1 MKKLPILAAVLIV
14 CAAGFLIFAGTTDFR
29 QTPEEETEYPY
40 PISFLKI
47 DAVETPNDS
56 YRIITLTES
65 DQKEY
70 PFLLAALENGDTY
83 LNIHP
88 EGDMTAEEYYAID
101 SFEWESYVSYNGS
114 LYHIALGPIGLA
126 PPMP

>member
-1 MKKLPILAAVLIV
+1 MKKLPILAAVLLV
-14 CAAGFLIFAGTTDFR
+14 CAAGFLIFAGINGFW

-65 DQKEY
+65 DQAAY
-70 PFLLAALENGDTY
+70 PVLIAALENGDTY

-126 PPMP
+126 PPVP

>member
-1 MKKLPILAAVLIV
+1 MKKLPILAAVLII
-14 CAAGFLIFAGTTDFR
+14 CAAGCLIFAGINGFW

-47 DAVETPNDS
+47 DAVETPDDS
-56 YRIITLTES
+56 YRIITLTEA
-65 DQKEY
+65 DRAEY
-70 PFLLAALENGDTY
+70 PVLLAALENGDTY

-101 SFEWESYVSYNGS
+101 SFDWESYVSYNGS

>member
-14 CAAGFLIFAGTTDFR
+14 CAAGFLIFAGINGFW

-56 YRIITLTES
+56 YRIIALTES
-65 DQKEY
+65 DQEEY
-70 PFLLAALENGDTY
+70 PVLLAALENGDTY

-101 SFEWESYVSYNGS
+101 SFDWESYVSYNGS

>member
-1 MKKLPILAAVLIV
+1 MKKLLLLAAVLLV

-56 YRIITLTES
+56 CRIIKLTEA
-65 DQKEY
+65 DRAEY
-70 PFLLAALENGDTY
+70 PVLLAALENGDTY

-88 EGDMTAEEYYAID
+88 EGDMTAEEYYAIY
-101 SFEWESYVSYNGS
+101 SFDWESYVSYNGS

-126 PPMP
+126 PPVP

>member
-101 SFEWESYVSYNGS
+101 SFDWESYVSYKGL

-126 PPMP
+126 PGFE

>member
-14 CAAGFLIFAGTTDFR
+14 CAAGFLIFAGINGFW

-65 DQKEY
+65 DQDEY
-70 PFLLAALENGDTY
+70 PVLIAALENGDTY

-101 SFEWESYVSYNGS
+101 SFEWESYISYNGS

-126 PPMP
+126 PPVP

>member
-1 MKKLPILAAVLIV
+1 MKKLLLLVAVLIV

-56 YRIITLTES
+56 YRIIALTES
-65 DQKEY
+65 DQEEY
-70 PFLLAALENGDTY
+70 PVLIAALENGDTY

-101 SFEWESYVSYNGS
+101 SFEWESYISYKGS

-126 PPMP
+126 PPVP

>member
-14 CAAGFLIFAGTTDFR
+14 CAAGFLIFAGINGFW

-56 YRIITLTES
+56 YRIIALTES
-65 DQKEY
+65 DQEEY
-70 PFLLAALENGDTY
+70 PVLIAALENGDTY

-101 SFEWESYVSYNGS
+101 SFEWESYISYNGS

-126 PPMP
+126 PPVP

>member
-1 MKKLPILAAVLIV
+1 MKKQYIIAAVLLI
-14 CAAGFLIFAGTTDFR
+14 CAAGFLLVAGTHCFWQTTD
-29 QTPEEETEYPY
+29 EDIEYLY

-47 DAVETPNDS
+47 DAVDSPNDS
-56 YRIITLTES
+56 YRIIALTEADRS
-65 DQKEY
+65 EY
-70 PFLLAALENGDTY
+70 PVLLAALENGDTY

-101 SFEWESYVSYNGS
+101 SFEWESYISYNGS

-126 PPMP
+126 PGFE

>member
-1 MKKLPILAAVLIV
+1 MKKLLLLAAVLLV
-14 CAAGFLIFAGTTDFR
+14 CAAGFLIFAGTTDFQ
-29 QTPEEETEYPY
+29 QTPEEEPEYPY

-56 YRIITLTES
+56 YRIIKLTEA
-65 DQKEY
+65 DRAEY
-70 PFLLAALENGDTY
+70 PVLLAALENGDTY

>member
-1 MKKLPILAAVLIV
+1 MKKFLILAAVLLV
-14 CAAGFLIFAGTTDFR
+14 CAAGFLIFAGINGFW

-65 DQKEY
+65 DQEEY
-70 PFLLAALENGDTY
+70 PVLIAALENGDTY

-101 SFEWESYVSYNGS
+101 SFEWESYISYNGS

>member
-65 DQKEY
+65 DQEEY
-70 PFLLAALENGDTY
+70 PVLIAALENGDTY

-101 SFEWESYVSYNGS
+101 SFEWESYISYNGS

>member
-14 CAAGFLIFAGTTDFR
+14 CAAVFLIFAGTTDFR

-56 YRIITLTES
+56 YRIIALTES
-65 DQKEY
+65 DQEEY
-70 PFLLAALENGDTY
+70 PVLIAALENGDTY

-101 SFEWESYVSYNGS
+101 SFEWESYISYNGS

-126 PPMP
+126 PPVP

>member
-1 MKKLPILAAVLIV
+1 MKKLPILAAVLLV

-65 DQKEY
+65 DQEEY
-70 PFLLAALENGDTY
+70 PVLIAALENGETY

-101 SFEWESYVSYNGS
+101 SFDWESYISYNGS

>member
-1 MKKLPILAAVLIV
+1 MKKLPILAAVLII
-14 CAAGFLIFAGTTDFR
+14 CAAGFLIFAGINGFW

-65 DQKEY
+65 DQEEY
-70 PFLLAALENGDTY
+70 PVLLAALENGDTY

-126 PPMP
+126 PPVP

>member
-14 CAAGFLIFAGTTDFR
+14 CAAGFLIFAGTTDFW

-56 YRIITLTES
+56 YRIIALTES
-65 DQKEY
+65 DQEEY
-70 PFLLAALENGDTY
+70 PVLIAALENGDTY

-101 SFEWESYVSYNGS
+101 SFEWESYISYNGS

-126 PPMP
+126 PPVP

>member
-14 CAAGFLIFAGTTDFR
+14 CAAGFLIFAGADGIL
-29 QTPEEETEYPY
+29 QTPEEEPEYPY
-40 PISFLKI
+40 PIYFLKI

-65 DQKEY
+65 DQEEY
-70 PFLLAALENGDTY
+70 PVLLAALENGDTY

>member
-1 MKKLPILAAVLIV
+1 MKKLPILAAVLII
-14 CAAGFLIFAGTTDFR
+14 CAAGFLIFAGINGFW
-29 QTPEEETEYPY
+29 QTPEEEPEYPY

-65 DQKEY
+65 DRAEY
-70 PFLLAALENGDTY
+70 PVLLAALENGDTY

-101 SFEWESYVSYNGS
+101 SFDWESYISYNGS

-126 PPMP
+126 PPVP

>member
-47 DAVETPNDS
+47 DAVETPDDS
-56 YRIITLTES
+56 YRIIALTEA
-65 DQKEY
+65 DQEEY
-70 PFLLAALENGDTY
+70 PVLLAALENGDTY

-88 EGDMTAEEYYAID
+88 EGNMTAEEYYAID
-101 SFEWESYVSYNGS
+101 SFEWESYISYNGS

>member
-1 MKKLPILAAVLIV
+1 MSNSYINS
-14 CAAGFLIFAGTTDFR
+14 R
-29 QTPEEETEYPY
+29 QRGLSQLFEEPEYPY

-56 YRIITLTES
+56 YRIIALTES
-65 DQKEY
+65 DRAEY
-70 PFLLAALENGDTY
+70 PVLLAALENGDTY

-101 SFEWESYVSYNGS
+101 SFDWESYISYNGS

>member
-1 MKKLPILAAVLIV
+1 MKKLPILAAVLII
-14 CAAGFLIFAGTTDFR
+14 CAAGFLIFAGINGFW

-65 DQKEY
+65 DQEEY
-70 PFLLAALENGDTY
+70 PVLIAALENGDTY

-101 SFEWESYVSYNGS
+101 SFEWESYISYKGS

-126 PPMP
+126 PPVP

>member
-1 MKKLPILAAVLIV
+1 MKKLPILAAVLII
-14 CAAGFLIFAGTTDFR
+14 CAAGFLIFAGINGFW

-56 YRIITLTES
+56 YRIIALTES
-65 DQKEY
+65 DQEEY
-70 PFLLAALENGDTY
+70 PVLIAALENGDTY

-101 SFEWESYVSYNGS
+101 SFEWESYISYNGS

-126 PPMP
+126 PPVP

>member
-1 MKKLPILAAVLIV
+1 MKKLPILAAVLLV
-14 CAAGFLIFAGTTDFR
+14 CAAGFLIFTGTTDFR

-47 DAVETPNDS
+47 DAVEIPNDS
-56 YRIITLTES
+56 YRIIALTEA
-65 DQKEY
+65 DRAEY
-70 PFLLAALENGDTY
+70 PVLLAALENGDTY
-83 LNIHP
+83 LNVHP

-101 SFEWESYVSYNGS
+101 SFDWESYVSYNGS

-126 PPMP
+126 PPVP

>member
-1 MKKLPILAAVLIV
+1 MKKLPILAAVLII

-65 DQKEY
+65 DQEEY
-70 PFLLAALENGDTY
+70 PVLIAALENGDTY

-101 SFEWESYVSYNGS
+101 SFEWESYISYNGS

-126 PPMP
+126 PPVP

>member
-1 MKKLPILAAVLIV
+1 MKKLPILAAVLLV
-14 CAAGFLIFAGTTDFR
+14 CAAGFLIFAGINGFW
-29 QTPEEETEYPY
+29 QTPEEDTESPY

-56 YRIITLTES
+56 YRIIALTES
-65 DQKEY
+65 DQEEY
-70 PFLLAALENGDTY
+70 PVLIAALENGDTY

-101 SFEWESYVSYNGS
+101 SFEWESYISYKGS

-126 PPMP
+126 PPVP

>member
-1 MKKLPILAAVLIV
+1 MKKFLILAAVLLV
-14 CAAGFLIFAGTTDFR
+14 CAAGFLIFAGTDGIL
-29 QTPEEETEYPY
+29 QTPEEEPEYPY

-65 DQKEY
+65 DQEEY
-70 PFLLAALENGDTY
+70 PVLLAALENGDTY

-101 SFEWESYVSYNGS
+101 SFDWESYVSYNGS
-114 LYHIALGPIGLA
+114 LYHIALGPIGLV

>member
-1 MKKLPILAAVLIV
+1 MKKFPILAAVLLV

-65 DQKEY
+65 DQEEY
-70 PFLLAALENGDTY
+70 PVLIAALENGDTY

-101 SFEWESYVSYNGS
+101 SFDWESYVSYNGS

-126 PPMP
+126 PPVP

>member
-1 MKKLPILAAVLIV
+1 MKKLPILAAVLII

-29 QTPEEETEYPY
+29 QTPEKETEYPY

-56 YRIITLTES
+56 YRIIALTES
-65 DQKEY
+65 DQEEY
-70 PFLLAALENGDTY
+70 PVLIAALENGDTY

-101 SFEWESYVSYNGS
+101 SFEWESYISYKGS

-126 PPMP
+126 PPVP

>member
-56 YRIITLTES
+56 YRIITLIES
-65 DQKEY
+65 DQEEY
-70 PFLLAALENGDTY
+70 PVLLAALENGDTY

-101 SFEWESYVSYNGS
+101 SFEWESYISYKGS

-126 PPMP
+126 PPVP

>member
-1 MKKLPILAAVLIV
+1 MKKLPILAAVLII

-56 YRIITLTES
+56 YRIIALTES
-65 DQKEY
+65 DQEEY
-70 PFLLAALENGDTY
+70 PVLIAALENGDTY

-101 SFEWESYVSYNGS
+101 SFEWESYISYKGS

-126 PPMP
+126 PPVP

>member
-1 MKKLPILAAVLIV
+1 MKKLPILAAVLLV
-14 CAAGFLIFAGTTDFR
+14 CAAGFLIFAGINGFW
-29 QTPEEETEYPY
+29 QTPEEEPEYPY

-47 DAVETPNDS
+47 DAVETPDDS

-65 DQKEY
+65 DQEEY
-70 PFLLAALENGDTY
+70 PVLLAALENGDTY

>member
-1 MKKLPILAAVLIV
+1 MKKLLILAAVLIV
-14 CAAGFLIFAGTTDFR
+14 CAAGFLIFAGINGFW

-56 YRIITLTES
+56 YRIIELTEA
-65 DQKEY
+65 DRAEY

-101 SFEWESYVSYNGS
+101 SFDWESYVSYKGS

-126 PPMP
+126 PPVP

>member
-1 MKKLPILAAVLIV
+1 MKKLTILAAVLIV
-14 CAAGFLIFAGTTDFR
+14 CAAGFLIFAGINGFW

-65 DQKEY
+65 DQEEY

-101 SFEWESYVSYNGS
+101 SFDWESYVSYKGL

-126 PPMP
+126 PGFE

>member
-1 MKKLPILAAVLIV
+1 MKKLLLLAAVLLV

-29 QTPEEETEYPY
+29 QTPEEEPEYPY

-65 DQKEY
+65 DRAKY
-70 PFLLAALENGDTY
+70 PVLLAALENGDTY

-126 PPMP
+126 PPVP

>member
-56 YRIITLTES
+56 YRIIALTES
-65 DQKEY
+65 DQEEY
-70 PFLLAALENGDTY
+70 PVLLAALENGDTY

-101 SFEWESYVSYNGS
+101 SFDWESYVSYNGS

-126 PPMP
+126 PPVP

>member
-1 MKKLPILAAVLIV
+1 MKKLSILAAVLLV
-14 CAAGFLIFAGTTDFR
+14 CAAVFLIFAGTTDFR

-65 DQKEY
+65 DRAEY
-70 PFLLAALENGDTY
+70 PVLLAALENGDTY

-101 SFEWESYVSYNGS
+101 SFDWESYVSYNGS

>member
-1 MKKLPILAAVLIV
+1 MKKLPILAAVLII

-56 YRIITLTES
+56 YRIITLIES
-65 DQKEY
+65 DLEEY
-70 PFLLAALENGDTY
+70 PVLLAALENGDTY

-88 EGDMTAEEYYAID
+88 EGNMTAEEYYAID
-101 SFEWESYVSYNGS
+101 SFEWESYISYNGS

>member
-1 MKKLPILAAVLIV
+1 MKKLPILAAVLLV
-14 CAAGFLIFAGTTDFR
+14 CAVGFLIFAGTTDFR

-47 DAVETPNDS
+47 DAVETPDDS
-56 YRIITLTES
+56 YRIIKLTEA
-65 DQKEY
+65 DRAEY
-70 PFLLAALENGDTY
+70 PVLLAALENGDTY

-101 SFEWESYVSYNGS
+101 SFDWESYVSYNGS

-126 PPMP
+126 PPVP

>member
-1 MKKLPILAAVLIV
+1 MKKLTILAAVLIV

-56 YRIITLTES
+56 YRIITLTEA
-65 DQKEY
+65 DQEEY
-70 PFLLAALENGDTY
+70 PVLLAALENGDTY

-101 SFEWESYVSYNGS
+101 SFDWESYVSYKGS

-126 PPMP
+126 PPVP

>member
-1 MKKLPILAAVLIV
+1 MKKLPILAAVLLV
-14 CAAGFLIFAGTTDFR
+14 CAAGFLIFAGVNGFW

-47 DAVETPNDS
+47 DAVEIPDDS
-56 YRIITLTES
+56 YRIIALTEA
-65 DQKEY
+65 DRAEY
-70 PFLLAALENGDTY
+70 PVLLAALENGDTY

-88 EGDMTAEEYYAID
+88 DGDMTAEEYYAID
-101 SFEWESYVSYNGS
+101 SFDWESYVSYNGS

-126 PPMP
+126 PPIP